1 MAGLFSLLV
10 KTKDE
15 GRMTNSNGKLTQ
27 REIEI
32 LQLAANGLCSNE
44 IGLRMGIA
52 GNTVKNRLNT
62 IYRKLEVSTRLEA
75 VLEATRRGLVVVPG
89 IALAS
94 DRRRMRRLERS
105 LELIV
110 SYEATPIVSRR
121 DLIELARKA
130 LETEEGR

>member
-1 MAGLFSLLV
+1 
-10 KTKDE
+10 
-15 GRMTNSNGKLTQ
+15 MTNSNGKLTQ

-44 IGLRMGIA
+44 IGLKMGIA

-62 IYRKLEVSTRLEA
+62 IYRKMEVYTRIDA
-75 VLEATRRGLVVVPG
+75 VLEAIRRGYVVVPG

-94 DRRRMRRLERS
+94 DRRRMRRLEQA

-110 SYEATPIVSRR
+110 GYEAIPIVSRR

-130 LETEEGR
+130 LETEDERRRTEEA

>member
-1 MAGLFSLLV
+1 
-10 KTKDE
+10 
-15 GRMTNSNGKLTQ
+15 MTNSNGKLTP

-62 IYRKLEVSTRLEA
+62 IYRKMEVYTRIDA
-75 VLEATRRGLVVVPG
+75 VLEAIRRGYVVVPG

-94 DRRRMRRLERS
+94 DRRRMRHLEQA

-110 SYEATPIVSRR
+110 SYEAIPLVSRR

-130 LETEEGR
+130 LDDRD